1 MSQGSATLL
10 SSRSHRRSRL
20 LSHLASD
27 EALNEPEIDLLT
39 SVAVV
44 DAILLDYR
52 PLPVRVPASGVRCAV
67 GCLHDFD
74 PGAGLRILEHVT
86 LPDLRQRHLLC
97 YVFRAHYPP
106 GSSR

>member
-1 MSQGSATLL
+1 MDARDYSLTW
-10 SSRSHRRSRL
+10 R
-20 LSHLASD
+20 D
-27 EALNEPEIDLLT
+27 EALNEPGIDLLT

-52 PLPVRVPASGVRCAV
+52 PLPVRVPASGARCAV

-74 PGAGLRILEHVT
+74 PVAGLRILEHVT

-97 YVFRAHYPP
+97 YVFRAHYLPDRRDR
-106 GSSR
+106 SAASTLR